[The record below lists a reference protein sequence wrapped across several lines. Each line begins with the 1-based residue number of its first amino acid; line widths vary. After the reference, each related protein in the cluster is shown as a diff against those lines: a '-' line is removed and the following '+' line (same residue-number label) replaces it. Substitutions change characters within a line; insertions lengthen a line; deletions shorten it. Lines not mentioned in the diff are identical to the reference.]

1 LYGLEEETSRAM
13 LKGFGRARRIDDNIS
28 GVMIKMKERGLKKNG
43 CDVPVL
49 L

>member
-1 LYGLEEETSRAM
+1 M

-28 GVMIKMKERGLKKNG
+28 GVMIKMKERGLKKKNG